1 MIEETRVS
9 PPSAVCANLSQRE
22 CPWLEMFPFQ
32 ETGHH
37 FGARPF
43 RANAKILDGASLRL
57 RIHLIMTR
65 SSRRILS
72 SMAHKVGSA
81 LPQQVLLRVE
91 KLAAALQGKGV
102 GMGSCDSEVEQC
114 ANLLSAP
121 PRVLLDVG
129 GNRGDY
135 SAAVRA
141 RFPHCEIHIF
151 EPAPECA
158 TDLRRRF
165 SGDAHIAVH
174 EVALS
179 NETGE
184 GTLWTDKPGSLLAS
198 LTRRKLEHFG
208 LSMDQSRAVQTSRLD
223 ELASACSL
231 ECVDWMKIDVEGHE
245 LAVLDGAST
254 SLASVSLVQF
264 EFGGCNIDTRTFFR
278 DYWYL
283 FSGLGFRLYRL
294 APWRPVLIEH
304 YDEILEHF
312 RTTNYVAVRSI
323 HP

>member
-1 MIEETRVS
+1 MLTFEQRYLCKLKYFRLMRSDIIFGVS
-9 PPSAVCANLSQRE
+9 S
-22 CPWLEMFPFQ
+22 
-32 ETGHH
+32 
-37 FGARPF
+37 F
-43 RANAKILDGASLRL
+43 RGNYKTLDRTSPRL
-57 RIHLIMTR
+57 RIQMNIIRTSH
-65 SSRRILS
+65 RILS
-72 SMAHKVGSA
+72 LMAQKVGSA

-91 KLAAALQGKGV
+91 KLAAAHQGKGV

-121 PRVLLDVG
+121 PRVVLDVG

-179 NETGE
+179 NKTGE
-184 GTLWTDKPGSLLAS
+184 GTLWTDKPGSGLAS

-208 LSMDQSRAVQTSRLD
+208 LSMDQSRAVRTSRLD

-231 ECVDWMKIDVEGHE
+231 DRVDWIKIDVEGHE

-254 SLASVSLVQF
+254 SLALVSLVQF

-283 FSGLGFRLYRL
+283 FTDLGFRLYRL
-294 APWRPVLIEH
+294 TPWRPVPIQH